1 MKYLEYKEHRQQGTF
16 SFPIAYYHIDPYHPR
31 YQMPYHWHTECELL
45 HIIKGKFTITLNG
58 KSYNLVAGDMLFIQN
73 GLLHGGI
80 PDECTYECIV
90 FDTKILFN
98 HNDIFT
104 KQIQKLTEHKILA
117 HPILSHQTPLL
128 YNNLETLFR
137 SMYYKENG
145 YEFLVLGTLYLFL
158 GIILEHE
165 LYESNQQVTFVSHHT
180 IPLKN
185 VLEYLEQNY
194 TEKITLNTLA
204 DVAGMNPKYFCRY
217 FKSLTSRSPIDYLNY
232 YRIECAREQLS
243 TTDLPITEVAFNCGF
258 NEVSYFIKT
267 FKKYLGI
274 TPKQYMKTTY

>member
-16 SFPIAYYHIDPYHPR
+16 SFPIAYYRIDPNHPR

-45 HIIKGKFTITLNG
+45 HILKGKFTITLNG
-58 KSYNLVAGDMLFIQN
+58 NLYELIADDIIFVQN

-80 PDECTYECIV
+80 PENCTYECIV
-90 FDTKILFN
+90 FDTKIMMN
-98 HNDIFT
+98 NNDTFI
-104 KQIQKLTEHKILA
+104 KQIQKLTAHEILLY
-117 HPILSHQTPLL
+117 PVLSHNIPLL
-128 YNNLETLFR
+128 YSHLEILFH
-137 SMYYKENG
+137 SMHNKEKG

-158 GIILEHE
+158 GTILEHE
-165 LYESNQQVTFVSHHT
+165 LYETNSQVTFISHQMT
-180 IPLKN
+180 PLKD
-185 VLEYLEQNY
+185 VLEYLEKNY
-194 TEKITLNTLA
+194 TDKITLNTLA
-204 DVAGMNPKYFCRY
+204 DIAGMNPKYFCRY

-274 TPKQYMKTTY
+274 TPKQYIKTTY